1 MKIKWNENEK
11 TRTVYNIIFA
21 IVAIS
26 FFFLLYNFE
35 EIRDKIGWIFGVF
48 YPLIIGGV
56 FAFLLNMPLSYMEKK
71 FEKFSFFSKLKPR
84 TRRMIVTTLTYLI
97 FLLFIVLFFSM
108 LIPQLYESIRTLIN
122 SASDFLKSNDIS
134 KMQELLDKFK
144 IDPQIVNFVTDKA
157 KNFTNS
163 IVSIMANFLPFLK
176 NFAAGFVSTTISWF
190 IGFVASIYIVF
201 DKENFGALAR
211 KITYSILPMKYANNI
226 SRVVSKINTTMK
238 GYIGGQI
245 LVVSILGVIV
255 ALALAVLG
263 VEGAIAMGFIIAVT
277 DLIPYIG
284 PWIGSAPVFLMISVQ
299 DFNKALIFIV
309 IILIAQQI
317 EENLLK
323 PRVQSD
329 KLGISAFWILVAV
342 IVGGSLFGIV
352 GMIVGV
358 PIFVVIYQLIK
369 EVAEHSLRKKGLP
382 VETKDYMKDI
392 SIKGDNKSG
401 SDKILD
407 MEMDKK

>member
-11 TRTVYNIIFA
+11 TRTVYNIVFA
-21 IVAIS
+21 VVAIS

-35 EIRDKIGWIFGVF
+35 EIRNRIGWIFGVF
-48 YPLIIGGV
+48 YPIIIGGV

-71 FEKFSFFSKLKPR
+71 FEKFNFFSKLKPKTKR
-84 TRRMIVTTLTYLI
+84 KLVTVLTYLI
-97 FLLFIVLFFSM
+97 FLMFIVLFFSM
-108 LIPQLYESIRTLIN
+108 LIPQLYESIKTLIN

-134 KMQELLDKFK
+134 KIEELLDRFK
-144 IDPQIVNFVTDKA
+144 IDPNIINFVTEKA
-157 KNFTNS
+157 RNFTNS
-163 IVSIMANFLPFLK
+163 IVSIMANFLPVLK

-190 IGFVASIYIVF
+190 IGFVASIYIVY

-211 KITYSILPMKYANNI
+211 KITYSILPMTYANNI

-245 LVVSILGVIV
+245 LVVSVLGVIV
-255 ALALAVLG
+255 AIALTILG

-323 PRVQSD
+323 PRIQSD

-342 IVGGSLFGIV
+342 IVGGSLFGVV
-352 GMIVGV
+352 GMIIGV

-369 EVAEHSLRKKGLP
+369 EVSEHSLRKKGLP
-382 VETKDYMKDI
+382 VETKDYMEDI
-392 SIKGDNKSG
+392 SNRDDNKLDP
-401 SDKILD
+401 DKMLD
-407 MEMDKK
+407 MKIDNK